1 MPNASWPQTMSR
13 NTCS

>member
-1 MPNASWPQTMSR
+1 VGQHSR